1 MDKRSSYF
9 CYILKYINNEVSN
22 KTLPYLTFC
31 KLQSYKIQHGGLYV
45 FLFLVLLLV
54 HDHVSYVSIISLYYD
69 FDRNR
74 IQSPEIRSA
83 SVKCS

>member
-1 MDKRSSYF
+1 MKSV
-9 CYILKYINNEVSN
+9 IK
-22 KTLPYLTFC
+22 PYLTLPFVN
-31 KLQSYKIQHGGLYV
+31 YKATKFNMAG
-45 FLFLVLLLV
+45 FMVLLLV
-54 HDHVSYVSIISLYYD
+54 HDHVIYVSIISLYYD